1 MKNEK
6 DISILDELSDR
17 LDDFFSEDDVFND
30 VDHESDLVEEKVDIN
45 VPNKTVTSENHII
58 NFNEDRPFD
67 NLKAILLEMDW
78 EINDDNL
85 KRYLYELEI
94 LINKFSNDRVIYLF
108 LKLLKSLGIYM
119 IYKKSNANPDVL
131 KFLYSSFNCIEK
143 IFNQKLD
150 QYNKNLL
157 IIKETEKFKR
167 LKATMFPNKYNE
179 NDQNLKKKNN
189 LINFKELPIEI
200 QKEINDYIEN
210 EIKAKINELKKRMK
224 SKI

>member
-6 DISILDELSDR
+6 DISILDELSSR
-17 LDDFFSEDDVFND
+17 LDDFFSEDDIIDNND
-30 VDHESDLVEEKVDIN
+30 IDEKSEVEIDVPVKDFAGNDKLV
-45 VPNKTVTSENHII
+45 
-58 NFNEDRPFD
+58 NFKEDRPFD

-78 EINDDNL
+78 EINDENL
-85 KRYLYELEI
+85 NRYLSELEI
-94 LINKFSNDRVIYLF
+94 LIGKYYSDRVIYLF

-131 KFLYSSFNCIEK
+131 KFLYNSFNCIEK
-143 IFNQKLD
+143 IFNQNLD
-150 QYNKNLL
+150 LYNKNLL

-167 LKATMFPNKYNE
+167 LKETMFPQKYKE
-179 NDQNLKKKNN
+179 LDLKKTKKKN
-189 LINFKELPIEI
+189 LINFKELPVEI

-224 SKI
+224 TKIK

>member
-6 DISILDELSDR
+6 DISILDELSSR
-17 LDDFFSEDDVFND
+17 LDDFFSEDDILDNLDND
-30 VDHESDLVEEKVDIN
+30 EKSEVEID
-45 VPNKTVTSENHII
+45 VPKKTVVGDDKLI
-58 NFNEDRPFD
+58 NFKEDRPFD

-85 KRYLYELEI
+85 NRYLSELEV
-94 LINKFSNDRVIYLF
+94 LISKYYGDRVIYLF

-131 KFLYSSFNCIEK
+131 KFLYNSFNCIEK
-143 IFNQKLD
+143 IFNQNLD
-150 QYNKNLL
+150 LYNKNLL

-167 LKATMFPNKYNE
+167 LKETMFPQKYKE
-179 NDQNLKKKNN
+179 NDPKKEKKKN
-189 LINFKELPIEI
+189 LINFKELPADI

-224 SKI
+224 SKIK

>member
-6 DISILDELSDR
+6 DISILDELSSR
-17 LDDFFSEDDVFND
+17 LDDFFSEDDILEDKDIDDRND
-30 VDHESDLVEEKVDIN
+30 VENDIPNKVVVEEEK
-45 VPNKTVTSENHII
+45 II
-58 NFNEDRPFD
+58 NFKEDRPFD

-85 KRYLYELEI
+85 KRYLNELEI
-94 LINKFSNDRVIYLF
+94 LINKFCNDRVVYLF

-119 IYKKSNANPDVL
+119 ICKKSNANPDVL
-131 KFLYSSFNCIEK
+131 KFLYNSFNCIEK
-143 IFNQKLD
+143 IFNQNLD
-150 QYNKNLL
+150 LYNKNLL

-167 LKATMFPNKYNE
+167 LKETMFPKKYKENE
-179 NDQNLKKKNN
+179 QENNVKKKN
-189 LINFKELPIEI
+189 LINFKELPVEI

-224 SKI
+224 SKIK